1 MKNIRKV
8 FDSTKSLI
16 FPALILLLLIFVIQ
30 PVNISGQSIYPK
42 LKNKNYIVID
52 KFIEVYSF
60 ENIDLF
66 N

>member
-30 PVNISGQSIYPK
+30 PVNISGQSINPK
-42 LKNKNYIVID
+42 LKNKNYVVIN
-52 KFIEVYSF
+52 KLIEVYSF